1 MHGQSVNI
9 IDRGMWVMMV
19 MALSSEAC
27 SAHAVV
33 TVTLLRLGGA
43 VTVIFAFIQIN
54 KNRFKF
60 HVRIPLFFFV
70 MRPNSLSMDLLISS
84 RKPLLNVEN
93 PL

>member
-43 VTVIFAFIQIN
+43 ITVIFAFIQN
-54 KNRFKF
+54 KKIKIDPSFTSEYLYF
-60 HVRIPLFFFV
+60 
-70 MRPNSLSMDLLISS
+70 SL
-84 RKPLLNVEN
+84 
-93 PL
+93 